1 MSIHILTD
9 KSVSQKIINLQPII
23 DMSKKQ
29 EILDAAIRLFANKD
43 FRDASMAELSESTG
57 VAPSTIFYHFKTK
70 EDLFLAIL
78 KKFREDIIFEFT
90 RHTQNHVYQSGLAM
104 AEGIIA
110 FYLQLASSMEERF
123 LLLHRHDAYELARTN
138 DECREHLEAI
148 YDCLVDMFD
157 KAIRRGQE
165 DGSVRPAASRKTA
178 LILFSMVDSLV
189 RLQTYRLYDAGSLYR
204 DLIENCQKIL
214 KN

>member
-1 MSIHILTD
+1 MTRKEMIF
-9 KSVSQKIINLQPII
+9 K
-23 DMSKKQ
+23 
-29 EILDAAIRLFANKD
+29 AATVFFAEKGY
-43 FRDASMAELSESTG
+43 RECSMAELAHATD
-57 VAPSTIFYHFKTK
+57 VAQSTIFYHYKTK

-90 RHTQNHVYQSGLAM
+90 QHTSNHVYQSGLAM
-104 AEGIIA
+104 AEGVIA

-157 KAIRRGQE
+157 NAIHRGQE
-165 DGSVRPAASRKTA
+165 DGSVRPDASRNTA
-178 LILFSMVDSLV
+178 MILFSMVDSLV
-189 RLQTYRLYDAGSLYR
+189 RLQTYQLYDAGSLYG
-204 DLIENCQKIL
+204 DLNESCQKIL